1 MAAAEEFD
9 AVIVGAG
16 FAGIYT
22 LKTLRDDVHLKCLCI
37 DQAGGVGGTW

>member
-1 MAAAEEFD
+1 MGQGDFD

-22 LKTLRDDVHLKCLCI
+22 LHKLRDDLDLKCLCV
-37 DQAGGVGGTW
+37 DAAGDVGGTW